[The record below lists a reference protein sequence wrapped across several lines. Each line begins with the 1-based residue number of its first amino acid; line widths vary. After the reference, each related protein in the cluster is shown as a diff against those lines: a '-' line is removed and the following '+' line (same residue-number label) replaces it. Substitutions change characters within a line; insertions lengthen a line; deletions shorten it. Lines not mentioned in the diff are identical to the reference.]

1 MNGRLSTANR
11 AVVTGP
17 TIGTVDPLDWPD
29 APERAMST
37 PKIDGRLERGGH
49 TRRLILT
56 RAADIASVEGLDG
69 LSIGRLAA
77 ELEVSK
83 SGVFAH
89 FGSKE
94 ELQLA
99 TLATARDVFLD
110 AVIAP
115 TLRAPA
121 GLARVWE
128 LCDARLRYMSGR
140 TFPGGCFFSTVA
152 AEFHARPGRVRD
164 AISASETDLLRFYE
178 TSIATAIELGELAP
192 AVNPRQLAFELDA
205 LIRTAGS
212 NALLFDDDSVF
223 ALARRAML
231 TRLRDAA
238 LEDAA
243 LPEVDE

>member
-1 MNGRLSTANR
+1 M
-11 AVVTGP
+11 TGAK
-17 TIGTVDPLDWPD
+17 T
-29 APERAMST
+29 
-37 PKIDGRLERGGH
+37 DGRIERGDQ
-49 TRRLILT
+49 TRRLILG

-69 LSIGRLAA
+69 LSIGRLAS

-121 GLARVWE
+121 GLARVWR

-140 TFPGGCFFSTVA
+140 IFPGGCFFSTVA

-164 AISASETDLLRFYE
+164 AISAAEADLYRFYE
-178 TSIATAIELGELAP
+178 TTIATAVELGELATG
-192 AVNPRQLAFELDA
+192 VDPRQLAFELDA
-205 LIRTAGS
+205 FTRTAGS
-212 NALLFDDDSVF
+212 NALLFDDDSMF
-223 ALARRAML
+223 ALARRGML
-231 TRLRDAA
+231 ERLRAA
-238 LEDAA
+238 AVDPSS
-243 LPEVDE
+243 LPELDE

>member
-1 MNGRLSTANR
+1 MT
-11 AVVTGP
+11 P
-17 TIGTVDPLDWPD
+17 TKT
-29 APERAMST
+29 
-37 PKIDGRLERGGH
+37 DGRIERGDH
-49 TRRLILT
+49 TRRLILG

-69 LSIGRLAA
+69 LSIGRLAT

-121 GLARVWE
+121 GLARLWA
-128 LCDARLRYMSGR
+128 LCEARLRYMSGR

-164 AISASETDLLRFYE
+164 AISASEADLYRFYE
-178 TSIATAIELGELAP
+178 TTIARAVELGEVTAD
-192 AVNPRQLAFELDA
+192 VDPRQLAFELDA
-205 LIRTAGS
+205 FARTAGS
-212 NALLFDDDSVF
+212 NALLFDDDSMF
-223 ALARRAML
+223 ELARRGIL
-231 TRLRDAA
+231 GRLRAAA
-238 LEDAA
+238 LDRTL
-243 LPEVDE
+243 LPELD